1 MTVKNKYA
9 NRSKIS
15 EGKFRQIVK
24 LFSIDLNAS
33 QIAKISGLNRNTINR
48 YLIGIRKR
56 IAEFCERQNI
66 HFLEKLKLMKASL
79 ALVTSKVKGVVTLS
93 EKQLYSASS
102 NAMGAS
108 SMKLSLIVEESR
120 CKRLFE
126 AV

>member
-48 YLIGIRKR
+48 YLIGIRMR